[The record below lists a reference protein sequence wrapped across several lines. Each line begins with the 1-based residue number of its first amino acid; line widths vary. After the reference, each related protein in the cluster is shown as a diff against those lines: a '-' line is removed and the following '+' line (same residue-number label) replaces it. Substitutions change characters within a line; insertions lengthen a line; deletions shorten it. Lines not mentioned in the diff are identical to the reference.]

1 MAVVTRC
8 DDCYEDAEDSLDIAK
23 FAVEEIT
30 ADFDSNKWVLQ
41 HIARSQTKVGGRVV
55 ALLTA
60 SRSVTRW

>member
-1 MAVVTRC
+1 MVTRC

-23 FAVEEIT
+23 FAVKEIT

-41 HIARSQTKVGGRVV
+41 HIARSQTKVGGMVE

-60 SRSVTRW
+60 SRSVSRW